1 MVQKVLLAILMIQ
14 MKIFD
19 DTIRPI
25 TWKKKNT
32 IKWVYV
38 YDISVDYRAFGTSN
52 IIYIHK
58 YLIKKRDIKYFF
70 CG

>member
-1 MVQKVLLAILMIQ
+1 MFRKY
-14 MKIFD
+14 FY
-19 DTIRPI
+19 DTIQQI
-25 TWKKKNT
+25 TWKKNK

-38 YDISVDYRAFGTSN
+38 YDVSVDYRAFATSN